1 MKKLTLLGTSFAI
14 ALLSST
20 AMASDFQALS
30 VLQGV
35 SPAALQDSEL
45 ASTEGGSTCTS
56 AGGSTAENQNTGGV
70 CLVGDIGGAQ
80 GASFAV
86 ANDAPV
92 TGANF
97 LQVTGGL

>member
-1 MKKLTLLGTSFAI
+1 MKKVTILGGALAV

-20 AMASDFQALS
+20 AMAADFYALS
-30 VLQGV
+30 VLQGA
-35 SPAALQDSEL
+35 SPTALQDSEL
-45 ASTEGGSTCTS
+45 ATTEGGATCAD
-56 AGGSTAENQNTGGV
+56 AGGSTASNGNPGGV
-70 CLVGDIGGAQ
+70 CLVSTIGGGQ

-97 LQVTGGL
+97 LSVTGGL